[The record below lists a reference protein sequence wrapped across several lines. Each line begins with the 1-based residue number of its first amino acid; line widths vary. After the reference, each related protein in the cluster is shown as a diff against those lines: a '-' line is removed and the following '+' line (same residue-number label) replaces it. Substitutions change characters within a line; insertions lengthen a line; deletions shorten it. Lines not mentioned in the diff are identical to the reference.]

1 MLGTS
6 LVLCPVNCQRARAR
20 LLYRE
25 DIEDLQTLLIMVGVQ
40 TPFRKRAFLL
50 HLNFL
55 LCRSSAYC
63 RSQAERNSP
72 DFSPRMCGFYIKSNP

>member
-1 MLGTS
+1 M
-6 LVLCPVNCQRARAR
+6 VLCPVNCQRARAR

-25 DIEDLQTLLIMVGVQ
+25 DIEDLQTLLIMVGAQ

-55 LCRSSAYC
+55 LCRNSAYW
-63 RSQAERNSP
+63 SQAERNSP
-72 DFSPRMCGFYIKSNP
+72 DFSPGMCGFYIKSNP